1 MNTRLQTRISR
12 YYIYTEIQADIEKV
26 KAEKEFVNGYWYKL
40 ISSSNDE
47 ESQFNTS
54 EDEEFD
60 VIVEGDKDIINENM

>member
-40 ISSSNDE
+40 ISSGNNE
-47 ESQFNTS
+47 EPQFDTS
-54 EDEEFD
+54 EDEEFNI
-60 VIVEGDKDIINENM
+60 VVEGDKDITDENM